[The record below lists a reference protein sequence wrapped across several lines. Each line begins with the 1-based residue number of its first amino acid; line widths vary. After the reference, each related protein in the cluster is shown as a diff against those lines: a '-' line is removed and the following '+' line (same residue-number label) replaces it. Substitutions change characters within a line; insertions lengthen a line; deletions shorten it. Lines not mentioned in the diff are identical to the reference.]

1 MKLNLLMS
9 AALKP
14 VLMAPMIL
22 APMAVAAHAE
32 TADAVA
38 ASAAVAGDVIYGR
51 VTNAS
56 GAPLPGAEVVVRG
69 SGQRVVTNTQGEFTL
84 PTAAGQMVLDIRYLG
99 LPSASQTVVTTPGED
114 ANVAIVLGSA
124 SATDVADVIVTG
136 VITDGVAR
144 SLNQQKNAEGTVNVL
159 SADAIGRY
167 PDPNVAE
174 SLQRVQGIAIQR
186 DQGEGRYI
194 NVRGAPSSFTAVS
207 VDGVAIPAVS
217 PSTRAVDLDTLPS
230 DIVSTVEV
238 SKTLRPSQDA
248 DSIAGAVDIKTRSPF
263 DKRRLAVSG
272 YAGGS
277 YNDYGGSDTRAGA
290 TASNVFGPNE
300 TFGAL
305 LSVSYSETN
314 RRPDNVENAWIFDD
328 RATIGSGSSARAN
341 PAFNHYVLE
350 ESLFKDYE
358 TQRTRKAVT
367 GALEWR
373 PSDALKA
380 WVRGSFAEFNDDE
393 YRDTLRFTYSDGTA
407 SGTVTDQAA
416 TYTGARIYKAL
427 RHREQNNQI
436 TTLNAGGEYTFGNGA
451 VWDATLAWAKSEQTY
466 PHRDELVY
474 RSGSQTLSYNTADHY
489 APTYSAF
496 TEPTGYYLNAANY
509 SFRENT
515 FRTNTTE
522 QEDVSFKTN
531 YELPTVIGGRD
542 VTLKFGAKY
551 STRDVSADEERFR
564 HRNGDTNPAPLNPG
578 SLASMLS
585 DRASQNYDYNLGF
598 KMDHGLVSDYLGR
611 AAEAGSKGVTAR
623 RTPQSITADYT
634 ANEDILSGYG
644 QARFDIGATNVLIGL
659 RVEKTSFEG
668 SAVNVALSNAQTTVN
683 VDRDQTDFFPNL
695 TIRHSFSDQLVGRF
709 ALTRAISRPDYTDIV
724 PRVLETTEN
733 TRPTVA
739 RGNPDLR
746 PTLSNNIDAGLEY
759 YLRPLGVISA
769 NAFYKDLSNYRFTLI
784 TNNAVYAPSPTG
796 FADITEARN
805 ARDGHLAGI
814 EFNWQQTFDFLP
826 GWASGFGV
834 FANYTLTDAEI
845 KTSRAFAGRDTFA
858 LPGQSD
864 ETYNAALFYEQYG
877 FSARVSYTHRGDFL
891 EAINAKTPGLD
902 LYVEGRGQLDFTASY
917 DFGNGVEL
925 FGEAKNLTDSA
936 GVRYYGVKERTYE
949 YEKFG
954 YNVFVGVR
962 FKL

>member
-263 DKRRLAVSG
+263 DKRRLALSG

-328 RATIGSGSSARAN
+328 RATIGTGSSARAN

-531 YELPTVIGGRD
+531 YELPTIIGGRE

-551 STRDVSADEERFR
+551 STRDVAADEERFR
-564 HRNGDTNPAPLNPG
+564 DRTTTAPVNPGALAPL
-578 SLASMLS
+578 LS
-585 DRASQNYDYNLGF
+585 DRQSKNYDYDLGVKF
-598 KMDHGLVSDYLGR
+598 DHGLATNYLDGIR
-611 AAEAGSKGVTAR
+611 GTSTGAASR

-644 QARFDIGATNVLIGL
+644 QARLDIGATNVLVGL
-659 RVEKTSFEG
+659 RVEKTDFEG
-668 SAVNVALSNAQTTVN
+668 SATSVSAANVQTPVS
-683 VDRDQTDFFPNL
+683 VKRDQTDFFPNL
-695 TIRHSFSDQLVGRF
+695 TLRHSFSDQLIGRF

-724 PRVLETTEN
+724 PRVLETTDAGR
-733 TRPTVA
+733 TTVS
-739 RGNPDLR
+739 RGNPDLK
-746 PTLSNNIDAGLEY
+746 PTLSNNVDLGLEY

-769 NAFYKDLSNYRFTLI
+769 NAFYKDLSNYRFTLV
-784 TNNAVYAPSPTG
+784 TDGVPYVTPTTTV
-796 FADITEARN
+796 AQVTEARN

-845 KTSRAFAGRDTFA
+845 KTSRAFAGRNTFT

-864 ETYNAALFYEQYG
+864 ETYNAALFYERYG
-877 FSARVSYTHRGDFL
+877 FSARVSYTHRSDFL
-891 EAINAKTPGLD
+891 EAINATTPGLD
-902 LYVEGRGQLDFTASY
+902 LWVEGRGQLDLTASY
-917 DFGNGVEL
+917 DFGNGVEV

>member
-1 MKLNLLMS
+1 MKLHLLMS

-14 VLMAPMIL
+14 MLMAPMIL
-22 APMAVAAHAE
+22 APMALVAPAHAE

-38 ASAAVAGDVIYGR
+38 ASAVAGDVIYGR
-51 VTNAS
+51 VTNAA

-69 SGQRVVTNTQGEFTL
+69 SGQRVVTDTQGEFTL
-84 PTAAGQMVLDIRYLG
+84 PTAAGQMVLDVRYLG
-99 LPSASQTVVTTPGED
+99 LPSASQTIMTTPGED
-114 ANVAIVLGSA
+114 ANVAIVLGAA

-144 SLNQQKNAEGTVNVL
+144 SLNQQKNAQGTVNVL

-217 PSTRAVDLDTLPS
+217 PTTRAVDLDTLPS
-230 DIVSTVEV
+230 DIVSSVEV

-263 DKRRLAVSG
+263 DKRRLAISG

-290 TASNVFGPNE
+290 TASNVFGPNQ

-305 LSVSYSETN
+305 VSLSYSETN
-314 RRPDNVENAWIFDD
+314 RRPDNVENAWVYNAASN
-328 RATIGSGSSARAN
+328 RYS
-341 PAFNHYVLE
+341 LE

-358 TQRTRKAVT
+358 TKRTRKSLT

-373 PSDALKA
+373 PSDDLRA
-380 WVRGSFAEFNDDE
+380 WVRGSYADFEDDE
-393 YRDTLRFTYSDGTA
+393 YRNTLRFGYSDGTMA
-407 SGTVTDQAA
+407 AGSTDQAA
-416 TYTGARIYKAL
+416 TFTGARIYKQI
-427 RHREQNNQI
+427 RHRTQNNEII
-436 TTLNAGGEYTFGNGA
+436 TVNGGAERTFDNGA
-451 VWDATLAWAKSEQTY
+451 VLDATLSWARSEQTY

-474 RSGSQTLSYNTADHY
+474 RSGSRTLGYDTTDHY
-489 APTYSAF
+489 QPTYSAF
-496 TEPTGYYLNAANY
+496 TDPTGYYLNAANY

-515 FRTNTTE
+515 FRSNSTE
-522 QEDVSFKTN
+522 QEDVAFKTN
-531 YELPTVIGGRD
+531 FELPTVIGGRE

-551 STRDVSADEERFR
+551 STRDVTADEERFR
-564 HRNGDTNPAPLNPG
+564 DRDAAANPGALAPL
-578 SLASMLS
+578 LS
-585 DRASQNYDYNLGF
+585 DRPSQNYDYNLGF
-598 KMDHGLVSDYLGR
+598 KFDQGLASDYFDR
-611 AAEAGSKGVTAR
+611 IAATSKSAAAR
-623 RTPQSITADYT
+623 RLPQSLTADYT
-634 ANEDILSGYG
+634 ANEDILAGYG
-644 QARFDIGATNVLIGL
+644 QARLDVGATNILVGL
-659 RVEKTSFEG
+659 RVEETDFEG
-668 SAVNVALSNAQTTVN
+668 SALRVPPSGAPVTTEIK
-683 VDRDQTDFFPNL
+683 RDQTDFFPNL
-695 TIRHSFSDQLVGRF
+695 TLRHSFSDQLVGRF

-724 PRVLETTEN
+724 PRVLETTESGR
-733 TRPTVA
+733 TTVS
-739 RGNPDLR
+739 RGNPDLK
-746 PTLSNNIDAGLEY
+746 PTLSNNVDLGLEY

-769 NAFYKDLSNYRFTLI
+769 NAFYKDLSNYRFTLV
-784 TNNAVYAPSPTG
+784 TDGVPYVTPTTTV
-796 FADITEARN
+796 AQVTEARN

-845 KTSRAFAGRDTFA
+845 KTSRAFAGRDTFT

-864 ETYNAALFYEQYG
+864 ETYNAALFYERYG

-891 EAINAKTPGLD
+891 EAINATTPGLD

-917 DFGNGVEL
+917 DFGNGVEV

-936 GVRYYGVKERTYE
+936 GVRYYGDKIRTYE

-954 YNVFVGVR
+954 YNIFMGVR

>member
-1 MKLNLLMS
+1 MKLHLLMS

-14 VLMAPMIL
+14 MLMAPMIL
-22 APMAVAAHAE
+22 APMALVAPAHAE

-38 ASAAVAGDVIYGR
+38 ASAVAGDVIYGR
-51 VTNAS
+51 VTNAA

-69 SGQRVVTNTQGEFTL
+69 SGQRVVTDTQGEFTL
-84 PTAAGQMVLDIRYLG
+84 PTAAGQMVLDVRYLG
-99 LPSASQTVVTTPGED
+99 LPSASQTIMTTPGED
-114 ANVAIVLGSA
+114 ANVAIVLGAA

-144 SLNQQKNAEGTVNVL
+144 SLNQQKNAQGTVNVL

-217 PSTRAVDLDTLPS
+217 PTTRAVDLDTLPS
-230 DIVSTVEV
+230 DIVSSVEV

-263 DKRRLAVSG
+263 DKRRLAISG

-290 TASNVFGPNE
+290 TASNVFGPNQ

-305 LSVSYSETN
+305 VSLSYSETN
-314 RRPDNVENAWIFDD
+314 RRPDNVENAWVYNAASN
-328 RATIGSGSSARAN
+328 RYS
-341 PAFNHYVLE
+341 LE

-358 TQRTRKAVT
+358 TKRTRKSLT

-373 PSDALKA
+373 PSDDLRA
-380 WVRGSFAEFNDDE
+380 WVRGSYADFEDDE
-393 YRDTLRFTYSDGTA
+393 YRNTLRFGYSDGTMA
-407 SGTVTDQAA
+407 AGSTDQAA
-416 TYTGARIYKAL
+416 TFTGARIYKQI
-427 RHREQNNQI
+427 RHRTQNNEII
-436 TTLNAGGEYTFGNGA
+436 TVNGGAERTFDNGA
-451 VWDATLAWAKSEQTY
+451 VLDATLSWARSEQTY

-474 RSGSQTLSYNTADHY
+474 RSGSRTLGYDTTDHY
-489 APTYSAF
+489 QPTYSAF
-496 TEPTGYYLNAANY
+496 TDPTGYYLNAANY

-515 FRTNTTE
+515 FRSNSTE
-522 QEDVSFKTN
+522 QEDVAFKTN
-531 YELPTVIGGRD
+531 FELPTVIGGRE

-551 STRDVSADEERFR
+551 STRDVTADEERFR
-564 HRNGDTNPAPLNPG
+564 DRDAAANPGALAPL
-578 SLASMLS
+578 LS
-585 DRASQNYDYNLGF
+585 DRPSQNYDYNLGF
-598 KMDHGLVSDYLGR
+598 KFDQGLASDYFDR
-611 AAEAGSKGVTAR
+611 IAATSKSAAAR
-623 RTPQSITADYT
+623 RLPQSLTADYT
-634 ANEDILSGYG
+634 ANEDILAGYG
-644 QARFDIGATNVLIGL
+644 QARLDVGATNILVGL
-659 RVEKTSFEG
+659 RVEKTDFEG
-668 SAVNVALSNAQTTVN
+668 SALRVPPSGAPVTTEIK
-683 VDRDQTDFFPNL
+683 RDQTDFFPNL
-695 TIRHSFSDQLVGRF
+695 TLRHSFSDQLVGRF

-724 PRVLETTEN
+724 PRVLETTESGR
-733 TRPTVA
+733 TTVS
-739 RGNPDLR
+739 RGNPDLK
-746 PTLSNNIDAGLEY
+746 PTLSNNVDLGLEY

-769 NAFYKDLSNYRFTLI
+769 NAFYKDLSNYRFTLV
-784 TNNAVYAPSPTG
+784 TDGVPYVTPTTTV
-796 FADITEARN
+796 AQVTEARN

-845 KTSRAFAGRDTFA
+845 KTSRAFAGRDTFT

-864 ETYNAALFYEQYG
+864 ETYNAALFYERYG

-891 EAINAKTPGLD
+891 EAINATTPGLD

-917 DFGNGVEL
+917 DFGNGVEV

-936 GVRYYGVKERTYE
+936 GVRYYGDKIRTYE

-954 YNVFVGVR
+954 YNIFMGVR

>member
-1 MKLNLLMS
+1 MKLNLLMG
-9 AALKP
+9 AAI
-14 VLMAPMIL
+14 APMIL
-22 APMAVAAHAE
+22 APLAMPAHADI
-32 TADAVA
+32 DAVA
-38 ASAAVAGDVIYGR
+38 SASAAAAGDVIYGR
-51 VTNAS
+51 VTNAA
-56 GAPLPGAEVVVRG
+56 GAPLPGAEVLVRG
-69 SGQRVVTNTQGEFTL
+69 TSQRAVTNTQGEFTL
-84 PTAAGQMVLDIRYLG
+84 PTASGSMVLEVNYLG
-99 LPSASQTVVTTPGED
+99 LPSTSQTVVTTPGED
-114 ANVAIVLGSA
+114 ANVAIVLGA
-124 SATDVADVIVTG
+124 QSATDVADVVVTG

-144 SLNQQKNAEGTVNVL
+144 SLNQQKNADGTVNVL

-194 NVRGAPSSFTAVS
+194 NVRGAPAAFTAVS

-217 PSTRAVDLDTLPS
+217 PTTRAVDLDTLPS
-230 DIVSTVEV
+230 DIVSSVEV
-238 SKTLRPSQDA
+238 SKTLTPAQDA

-277 YNDYGGSDTRAGA
+277 YNDYGGQDYRAGA
-290 TASNVFGPNE
+290 NVSNVFGPDQ

-305 LSVSYSETN
+305 VSVSFSETN
-314 RRPDNVENAWIFDD
+314 RRPDNVENGW
-328 RATIGSGSSARAN
+328 
-341 PAFNHYVLE
+341 VLINRNAAQGGGQIWGLE
-350 ESLFKDYE
+350 NTLFKDYE
-358 TQRTRKAVT
+358 TERTRKAVT

-373 PSDALKA
+373 PSDAIRL
-380 WVRGSFAEFNDDE
+380 WVKGSYAQFRDDE
-393 YRDTLRFTYSDGTA
+393 FRNTLNFTYSDGTLQPG
-407 SGTVTDQAA
+407 STDTSA
-416 TYTGARIYKAL
+416 TFNNARIYKQL
-427 RHREQNNQI
+427 RHRTQENDI
-436 TTLNAGGEYTFGNGA
+436 STLVLGGEQTFGNGA
-451 VWDATLAWAKSEQTY
+451 VWDGALSFASSKQTY

-474 RSGSQTLSYNTADHY
+474 RSSATTLSYNTADHY
-489 APTYSAF
+489 QPTYSAF
-496 TEPTGYYLNAANY
+496 SEPTGFYLNANNY

-515 FRTNTTE
+515 FRSNTTE
-522 QEDVSFKTN
+522 QDDVALKTN
-531 YELPTVIGGRD
+531 LSLPTVVGGRE
-542 VTLKFGAKY
+542 VELKFGAKY
-551 STRDVSADEERFR
+551 STRDVAADEERFR
-564 HRNGDTNPAPLNPG
+564 DRSAAASSGALAPL
-578 SLASMLS
+578 LS
-585 DRASQNYDYNLGF
+585 DRPSQNYDYNLGF
-598 KMDHGLVSDYLGR
+598 KFDAGLVTDYFDR
-611 AAEAGSKGVTAR
+611 VRAGSTNPDPVAGVR
-623 RTPQSITADYT
+623 RVPQSITADYT
-634 ANEDILSGYG
+634 AQEDILAGYG
-644 QARFDIGATNVLIGL
+644 QARFDIGATNVLVGL
-659 RVEKTSFEG
+659 RVEKTDFEG
-668 SAVNVALSNAQTTVN
+668 SATSVALSGAQSPVK

-695 TIRHSFSDQLVGRF
+695 TLRHSFSDQLVGRF

-724 PRVLETTEN
+724 PRVLETTDSGR
-733 TRPTVA
+733 TTVT

-746 PTLSNNIDAGLEY
+746 PTLSNNFDAGLEY

-769 NAFYKDLSNYRFTLI
+769 NAFYKDLSNYRFTLV
-784 TNNAVYAPSPTG
+784 TDGVPYVTPTTTV
-796 FADITEARN
+796 AQVTEARN
-805 ARDGHLAGI
+805 ARDGHIAGI

-845 KTSRAFAGRDTFA
+845 KTSRAFAGRDTFN

-891 EAINAKTPGLD
+891 EAIDATNPGKD

-917 DFGNGVEL
+917 DFGNGVEV

-954 YNVFVGVR
+954 YNVFMGVR

>member
-1 MKLNLLMS
+1 MKLHLLMS

-14 VLMAPMIL
+14 MLMAPMIL
-22 APMAVAAHAE
+22 APMALVAPAHAE

-38 ASAAVAGDVIYGR
+38 ASAAVGDVIYGR
-51 VTNAS
+51 VTNAA

-69 SGQRVVTNTQGEFTL
+69 SGQRAVTDTQGEFTL
-84 PTAAGQMVLDIRYLG
+84 PTAAGQMVLDVRYLG
-99 LPSASQTVVTTPGED
+99 LPSASQTIMTTPGED

-124 SATDVADVIVTG
+124 STTDVADVIVTG

-144 SLNQQKNAEGTVNVL
+144 SLNQQKNAQGTVNVL

-194 NVRGAPSSFTAVS
+194 NVRGAPASFTAVS

-217 PSTRAVDLDTLPS
+217 PTTRAVDLDTLPS
-230 DIVSTVEV
+230 DIVSSVEV

-290 TASNVFGPNE
+290 TASNVFGPNQ

-305 LSVSYSETN
+305 VSLSYSETN
-314 RRPDNVENAWIFDD
+314 RRPDNVENAWVYNAASN
-328 RATIGSGSSARAN
+328 RYS
-341 PAFNHYVLE
+341 LE

-358 TQRTRKAVT
+358 TKRTRKSLT

-373 PSDALKA
+373 PSDDLRA
-380 WVRGSFAEFNDDE
+380 WVRGSYADFEDDE
-393 YRDTLRFTYSDGTA
+393 YRNTLRFGYSDGTMA
-407 SGTVTDQAA
+407 AGSTDQAA
-416 TYTGARIYKAL
+416 TFTGARIYKQI
-427 RHREQNNQI
+427 RHRTQNNEII
-436 TTLNAGGEYTFGNGA
+436 TVNGGAERTFDNGA
-451 VWDATLAWAKSEQTY
+451 VLDATLSWARSEQTY

-474 RSGSQTLSYNTADHY
+474 RSGSRTLGYDTTDHY
-489 APTYSAF
+489 QPTYSAF
-496 TEPTGYYLNAANY
+496 TDPTGYYLNAANY

-515 FRTNTTE
+515 FRSNSTE
-522 QEDVSFKTN
+522 QEDVAFKTN
-531 YELPTVIGGRD
+531 FELPTVIGGRE

-551 STRDVSADEERFR
+551 STRDVTADEERFR
-564 HRNGDTNPAPLNPG
+564 DRDAAANPGALAPL
-578 SLASMLS
+578 LS
-585 DRASQNYDYNLGF
+585 DRPSQNYDYNLGF
-598 KMDHGLVSDYLGR
+598 KFDQGLASDYFDR
-611 AAEAGSKGVTAR
+611 IAATSKSAAAR
-623 RTPQSITADYT
+623 RLPQSLTADYT
-634 ANEDILSGYG
+634 ANEDILAGYG
-644 QARFDIGATNVLIGL
+644 QARLDVGATNILVGL
-659 RVEKTSFEG
+659 RVEKTDFEG
-668 SAVNVALSNAQTTVN
+668 SALRVPPSGAPVTTEIK
-683 VDRDQTDFFPNL
+683 RDQTDFFPNL
-695 TIRHSFSDQLVGRF
+695 TLRHSFSDQLVGRF

-724 PRVLETTEN
+724 PRVLETTESGR
-733 TRPTVA
+733 TTVS
-739 RGNPDLR
+739 RGNPDLK
-746 PTLSNNIDAGLEY
+746 PTLSNNVDLGLEY

-769 NAFYKDLSNYRFTLI
+769 NAFYKDLSNYRFTLV
-784 TNNAVYAPSPTG
+784 TDGVPYVTPTTTV
-796 FADITEARN
+796 AQVTEARN

-845 KTSRAFAGRDTFA
+845 KTSRAFAGRDTFT

-864 ETYNAALFYEQYG
+864 ETYNAALFYERYG

-891 EAINAKTPGLD
+891 EAINATTPGLD

-917 DFGNGVEL
+917 DFGNGVEV

-936 GVRYYGVKERTYE
+936 GVRYYGDKIRTYE

-954 YNVFVGVR
+954 YNIFMGVR

>member
-1 MKLNLLMS
+1 MKFHLLAS
-9 AALKP
+9 ASLASLAAVTAALP
-14 VLMAPMIL
+14 
-22 APMAVAAHAE
+22 AHAYE
-32 TADAVA
+32 ASALA
-38 ASAAVAGDVIYGR
+38 ASVAVAGEVVHGR
-51 VTNAS
+51 VTNAA
-56 GAPLPGAEVVVRG
+56 GDALPGAEVIVRAT
-69 SGQRVVTNTQGEFTL
+69 GQRAVTNTQGEFDLVL
-84 PTAAGQMVLDIRYLG
+84 PTGTAVLDVRYIG
-99 LPSASQTVVTTPGED
+99 QPSATQTVSVVQGGTEVSIMLGAGE
-114 ANVAIVLGSA
+114 A
-124 SATDVADVIVTG
+124 ATVSDVIVTG

-144 SLNQQKNAEGTVNVL
+144 SLNQQKNADGTVNVL

-194 NVRGAPSSFTAVS
+194 NVRGAPSAFTAVS
-207 VDGVAIPAVS
+207 VDGVAVPAVS
-217 PSTRAVDLDTLPS
+217 PTTRAVDLDTLPS
-230 DIVSTVEV
+230 DIVSSVEV
-238 SKTLRPSQDA
+238 SKTLTPAQDA
-248 DSIAGAVDIKTRSPF
+248 DSIAGAVNIKTRSPF
-263 DKRRLAVSG
+263 DKRRLALSG

-277 YNDYGGSDTRAGA
+277 YNDYGGSDTRGGL
-290 TASNVFGPNE
+290 TASNVFGPNQ

-305 LSVSYSETN
+305 VSLSYSETN

-328 RATIGSGSSARAN
+328 RATVGSGASAKPN

-350 ESLFKDYE
+350 ETLFKDYE

-373 PSDALKA
+373 PGDAIRT
-380 WVRGSFAEFNDDE
+380 WVRGSFAEFNDNE

-451 VWDATLAWAKSEQTY
+451 VLDATLAWAHSEQTY

-474 RSGSQTLSYNTADHY
+474 RSGSQTLTYDTTNHY
-489 APTYSAF
+489 APTYSPFAG
-496 TEPTGYYLNAANY
+496 TYYSTPSNF

-515 FRTNTTE
+515 FRSNTTE

-531 YELPTVIGGRD
+531 YELPTVIAGREA
-542 VTLKFGAKY
+542 TLKFGAKY
-551 STRDVSADEERFR
+551 STRDVTADEERFR
-564 HRNGDTNPAPLNPG
+564 HRNGDTNPAPLDPG
-578 SLASMLS
+578 SLASLLS

-598 KMDHGLVSDYLGR
+598 KLDHDLVSDYFGR
-611 AAEAGSKGVTAR
+611 AAEAGSKGATAR
-623 RTPQSITADYT
+623 RMPQSITADYT

-683 VDRDQTDFFPNL
+683 IDRDQTDFFPNL

-739 RGNPDLR
+739 RGNPNLR
-746 PTLSNNIDAGLEY
+746 PTLSNNFDAGLEY
-759 YLRPLGVISA
+759 YLRPLGVVSA
-769 NAFYKDLSNYRFTLI
+769 NAFYKDLSNYRFTLV
-784 TNNAVYAPSPTG
+784 TNGAAYAPSPTG
-796 FADITEARN
+796 VADITEARN
-805 ARDGHLAGI
+805 APDGHLAGI

-826 GWASGFGV
+826 AWASGFGV

-845 KTSRAFAGRDTFA
+845 KTSRAFAGRDTFT

-864 ETYNAALFYEQYG
+864 ETYNAALFYENYG
-877 FSARVSYTHRGDFL
+877 LSARLSYTHRGDFL
-891 EAINAKTPGLD
+891 EAINATTPGLD
-902 LYVEGRGQLDFTASY
+902 LFVEGRGQLDFTTSY

-936 GVRYYGVKERTYE
+936 GVRYYGSRERTYE

-954 YNVFVGVR
+954 YNIFVGVR